1 MVGLLSVLALLM
13 SGCGTPEQ
21 EKEPVVQEQQTE
33 QTSVFLEKC
42 SLTLPV
48 CTVSL
53 NTPDNELAI
62 QEKYGLT
69 LDEWN
74 ALAND
79 SDSFLQLDIP
89 ECSDP
94 DASVN
99 AEATITANGVTDTM
113 SLTGRLTEIKL
124 DGYLNGDSSRENTV
138 TLSVN
143 YDKTA
148 QVCYVTAQIGD
159 TLCLDFGTPFGG
171 QSKIYQK
178 LKDAQA

>member
-1 MVGLLSVLALLM
+1 MKKRAFSMVGLLSVLALLM

-21 EKEPVVQEQQTE
+21 EQKPAVQEQQTE

-74 ALAND
+74 ALG
-79 SDSFLQLDIP
+79 
-89 ECSDP
+89 E
-94 DASVN
+94 
-99 AEATITANGVTDTM
+99 
-113 SLTGRLTEIKL
+113 
-124 DGYLNGDSSRENTV
+124 
-138 TLSVN
+138 
-143 YDKTA
+143 
-148 QVCYVTAQIGD
+148 
-159 TLCLDFGTPFGG
+159 
-171 QSKIYQK
+171 
-178 LKDAQA
+178 

>member
-1 MVGLLSVLALLM
+1 MKKRAFSMVGLLSVLALLL

-21 EKEPVVQEQQTE
+21 EKEPAVQEQQTE

-79 SDSFLQLDIP
+79 SDSFLRLDIP

-124 DGYLNGDSSRENTV
+124 DNGD
-138 TLSVN
+138 
-143 YDKTA
+143 
-148 QVCYVTAQIGD
+148 Q
-159 TLCLDFGTPFGG
+159 
-171 QSKIYQK
+171 
-178 LKDAQA
+178 

>member
-1 MVGLLSVLALLM
+1 MKKRAFSMVGLLSVLALLL
-13 SGCGTPEQ
+13 SGCGTSEQ
-21 EKEPVVQEQQTE
+21 EQKPAVQEQQTE

-79 SDSFLQLDIP
+79 SDSFGYSRVFGSGRQC
-89 ECSDP
+89 ECRSHDYGKWCYRYGVSDRQ
-94 DASVN
+94 AHRN
-99 AEATITANGVTDTM
+99 
-113 SLTGRLTEIKL
+113 
-124 DGYLNGDSSRENTV
+124 
-138 TLSVN
+138 
-143 YDKTA
+143 
-148 QVCYVTAQIGD
+148 QVGQWRSM
-159 TLCLDFGTPFGG
+159 LCRWVIRIFERR
-171 QSKIYQK
+171 
-178 LKDAQA
+178 